1 MALPTITNNSPAAGS
16 IAWTQFGIQYNGQ
29 SFIIPAGNTAQK
41 YVWWLYG
48 GGTAPALQSG
58 NAMPELG
65 PDDMILFLN
74 KAGIGVLVPTA
85 ELLDGSLI
93 VGGSILAAAIG
104 ANEIQTSHL
113 SANAV
118 TANEIASNA
127 IMTQHLSAGT
137 ITADKLSVGTVSDNM
152 VVNGS
157 FEDALSGT
165 LVGWEVNAMTNGTIQ
180 AVTGQSSSGAV
191 SIQFAATTTT
201 ANLRL
206 RQLPA
211 QYIPVSAASGRKYYI
226 STRAGAST
234 ATASGHYM
242 RVNWY
247 DANKNLIS
255 SSDVR
260 SNGALTTTFTLY
272 EGQATPPATAKYMGM
287 EILIT
292 NINVVTTAYVD
303 EVSAHEVTMSAQ
315 IGDGQIT
322 AAKITANTITA
333 DRIQTA
339 AITADKLL
347 VSDRTNYW
355 ENPDFEIDT
364 VGQQPKGIGSNT
376 LCRVISGGARGSGKA
391 LEVDARNGANND
403 VFSTNVFPVTP
414 GDQFY
419 IAYDYKF
426 LNTAGAGNAGVGFR
440 TYGPTK
446 VGITWTIVASTG
458 SARPTTWQEADN
470 GKEGIYTV
478 PAGTYFLQPWVT
490 FANNSETTNRFHSD
504 NIIIRRLS
512 GGELIV
518 DGAIIAAK
526 IATDAVSSDKIIANA
541 ITAVKINADAV
552 VAGKIA
558 ANAITAR
565 EIQANVIVS
574 NLIASDQIL
583 GNHIYAGAITA
594 DKIDANAINGK
605 TITGATIQT
614 AETGARVVMD
624 SSGLGAWDAA
634 TKKYLTADANGIT
647 IDGTIATTGG
657 TNWLGEE
664 VVVKISDT
672 ASTSGGRNI
681 AGLSFEREGLTPIAF
696 PAVYSDAGTDLM
708 LTAVNNQAFLSL
720 ANENS
725 GGEAELQGQGIN
737 LYSNTGDV
745 KIGKTYNT
753 PGNLQVAKINGKR
766 PPIGLLSLQRLTGVT
781 TVTTTDSQISAV
793 TVSVTPGMVLEVSGS
808 YAGGPSGA
816 SGQYLSWGWKANGVR
831 FAENSHRSNTNGY
844 GEGDSFSGFYTVPA
858 GQTSVTISL
867 WGLVAAGGGTYVC
880 PADSNSP
887 KLQYAIKDIGDV

>member
-1 MALPTITNNSPAAGS
+1 MALPTITSNSPSAGY
-16 IAWTQFGIQYNGQ
+16 IAWTASGITFDGEQFPIA
-29 SFIIPAGNTAQK
+29 AGNTNK
-41 YVWWLYG
+41 KFTWWQYNAGVPILVSSD
-48 GGTAPALQSG
+48 TLPAL
-58 NAMPELG
+58 ADEDIL
-65 PDDMILFLN
+65 LFLN
-74 KAGIGVLVPTA
+74 KNGVGVLVPMTDVT
-85 ELLDGSLI
+85 DGSLI
-93 VGGSILAAAIG
+93 VTGSILAPAIAADQIETYHINAGAVTATEIQAGAIG
-104 ANEIQTSHL
+104 ATHI
-113 SANAV
+113 
-118 TANEIASNA
+118 
-127 IMTQHLSAGT
+127 SAGA

-165 LVGWEVNAMTNGTIQ
+165 LVGWEAYTISNGTITP
-180 AVTGQSSSGAV
+180 VTGVSSSGAV
-191 SIQFAATTTT
+191 AMQFVCTNTS
-201 ANLRL
+201 ANLRV

-234 ATASGHYM
+234 ATTSGHYM

-247 DANKNLIS
+247 DGNKTLIS

-287 EILIT
+287 DILIT
-292 NINVVTTAYVD
+292 NVNVATTVYVD

-322 AAKITANTITA
+322 AAKILTNTITA
-333 DRIQTA
+333 TQIA
-339 AITADKLL
+339 AGAITADRLAI
-347 VSDRTNYW
+347 SDWTNYATGGGFDAASDLTNYTAGTGITVITTDNHSGTGCLQSTALASARTAILKHKPKVTEGEEFYIHYW
-355 ENPDFEIDT
+355 FKSTSDYNGTTGNGKLRIGNQASGYIYAITHGPASTTWVEREYVLTIPAGMTAMEINLSFDHT
-364 VGQQPKGIGSNT
+364 VG
-376 LCRVISGGARGSGKA
+376 
-391 LEVDARNGANND
+391 
-403 VFSTNVFPVTP
+403 
-414 GDQFY
+414 
-419 IAYDYKF
+419 
-426 LNTAGAGNAGVGFR
+426 TAW
-440 TYGPTK
+440 
-446 VGITWTIVASTG
+446 ID
-458 SARPTTWQEADN
+458 E
-470 GKEGIYTV
+470 
-478 PAGTYFLQPWVT
+478 LQV
-490 FANNSETTNRFHSD
+490 
-504 NIIIRRLS
+504 RRMN

-518 DGAIIAAK
+518 DGTIYASK
-526 IATDAVSSDKIIANA
+526 IATDAVTSDKIIANA
-541 ITAVKINADAV
+541 ITSVKINADAV

-565 EIQANVIVS
+565 EIQANTIVS

-583 GNHIYAGAITA
+583 ANHIYAGAITA

-605 TITGATIQT
+605 TITGATVQT
-614 AETGARVVMD
+614 AATGARVVMD

-634 TKKYLTADANGIT
+634 AKKYLTADANGIS

-657 TNWLGEE
+657 TNWLGED

-696 PAVYSDAGTDLM
+696 PAVYSDSGTDLM

-766 PPIGLLSLQRLTGVT
+766 PPIGLLSLQRLTGTT

-831 FAENSHRSNTNGY
+831 FAENSHRSNT
-844 GEGDSFSGFYTVPA
+844 VPA